1 MNIDKINEEINKQNS
16 KHEAVTHYINNYGF
30 VPPFIL
36 VKILTWGELSRL
48 YSMLKQ
54 LNRQAISKEFKVP
67 DNFLK
72 QVMKNIT
79 MIRNICAHN
88 DRMFSFHSKFLI
100 TFKIID
106 KNYKNK
112 DNSTNIYMIMKSMQ
126 QLLDEEKTEMFE
138 KLINLEIEKLKNNI
152 KSIDINLILYLMG
165 FFNE

>member
-1 MNIDKINEEINKQNS
+1 
-16 KHEAVTHYINNYGF
+16 
-30 VPPFIL
+30 
-36 VKILTWGELSRL
+36 
-48 YSMLKQ
+48 
-54 LNRQAISKEFKVP
+54 
-67 DNFLK
+67 
-72 QVMKNIT
+72 
-79 MIRNICAHN
+79 
-88 DRMFSFHSKFLI
+88 MFSFHSKFLI